1 LKEAIML
8 REGTILQ
15 QNRYR
20 IMYLL
25 GRGGMGAVYAARH
38 LGLEIS
44 VAIKELTAQ
53 ADLDPEILAQLRTQ
67 FKREAMTLARLN
79 HNNLVRVLDSFEENG
94 NAYLVMEM
102 VEGESLA
109 DRIGREG
116 ALAAPLVLRW
126 AHQLLDAL
134 AYCHGQNVLHRDIKP
149 TNIIIRPDEQAVLV
163 DFGLVKLWDPR
174 DPRTMTVVRGMG
186 TPEYAP
192 PEQYEAESG
201 STDVRSDIYGLG
213 ATLYH
218 ALVGQAPP
226 TATKR
231 IVNPAALIPVC
242 ALNPNI
248 DPAIEAALMRALE
261 LRPIDR
267 FQNAREMASAL
278 GTGSLYASAAHYVS
292 QHPPAGPPLPQSQ
305 SQKTAPPSRAHSVP
319 ITKPPTAPPVQ
330 QTPRQAPLQ
339 MRQQSAPPVRQQS
352 AQSVQQRNAQTVRQP
367 TMQPIRQ
374 PTAQPVRQPTPQPAQ
389 QQMQQPMPQY
399 LPPQPRPRQ
408 ERAAASIA
416 AFILGVIG
424 LGSTFLVPICSL
436 PLPLVGIV
444 VSILGIRSKKRRG
457 LAWAGLAL
465 CLLTLGLTLLLV
477 LIGAV
482 QEFGNF

>member
-1 LKEAIML
+1 ML

-20 IMYLL
+20 ITHLL
-25 GRGGMGAVYAARH
+25 GRGGMGAVYAAWH
-38 LGLEIS
+38 LSLEIP
-44 VAIKELTAQ
+44 VAIKELMVQ
-53 ADLDPEILAQLRTQ
+53 ADLDPEMLAQLRAQ
-67 FKREAMTLARLN
+67 FKREAVTLARLN
-79 HNNLVRVLDSFEENG
+79 HNNLVRVMDSFEEG
-94 NAYLVMEM
+94 SNAYLVMEM

-116 ALAAPLVLRW
+116 ALPQALVLRW

-149 TNIIIRPDEQAVLV
+149 TNIIIRPDGQAVLV

-201 STDVRSDIYGLG
+201 FTDVRSDIYGLG

-231 IVNPAALIPVC
+231 IVNPAALLPVRALIPNV
-242 ALNPNI
+242 

-267 FQNAREMASAL
+267 FQSAREMASAL
-278 GTGSLYASAAHYVS
+278 SAGAPR
-292 QHPPAGPPLPQSQ
+292 QPAQPPVAGPPRPPAMPPRTQAVARPVTGAPQS
-305 SQKTAPPSRAHSVP
+305 PP
-319 ITKPPTAPPVQ
+319 
-330 QTPRQAPLQ
+330 
-339 MRQQSAPPVRQQS
+339 
-352 AQSVQQRNAQTVRQP
+352 
-367 TMQPIRQ
+367 
-374 PTAQPVRQPTPQPAQ
+374 PA
-389 QQMQQPMPQY
+389 PMPQRARP
-399 LPPQPRPRQ
+399 LPMPKVQRDGK
-408 ERAAASIA
+408 AAASIA
-416 AFILGVIG
+416 AFVLGVLG
-424 LGSTFLVPICSL
+424 LVTMVLLPLCNL
-436 PLPLVGIV
+436 PLPLIGIV
-444 VSILGIRSKKRRG
+444 VSILGIRSKQRRG

-465 CLLTLGLTLLLV
+465 CLLTLALTLILLA
-477 LIGAV
+477 IGALSSLS
-482 QEFGNF
+482 EYGSF

>member
-1 LKEAIML
+1 ML

-20 IMYLL
+20 ITHLL
-25 GRGGMGAVYAARH
+25 GRGGMGAVYAAWH
-38 LGLEIS
+38 LSLEIP
-44 VAIKELTAQ
+44 VAIKELTSQ
-53 ADLDPEILAQLRTQ
+53 ADLDPEMLAQLRTQ

-79 HNNLVRVLDSFEENG
+79 HNNLVRVIDSFEEGG

-109 DRIGREG
+109 DRIGNEG
-116 ALAAPLVLRW
+116 ALALPLVLSW

-149 TNIIIRPDEQAVLV
+149 TNIIIRPDGQAVLV

-231 IVNPAALIPVC
+231 IVNPAALIPAR
-242 ALNPNI
+242 ALNPHI

-267 FQNAREMASAL
+267 FQSAREMASAI
-278 GTGSLYASAAHYVS
+278 GTGSLYAPAPHYVA
-292 QHPPAGPPLPQSQ
+292 QRPPAGPPPPPPQPRSQ
-305 SQKTAPPSRAHSVP
+305 RAAPPARAQAVP
-319 ITKPPTAPPVQ
+319 ITKPPTTPPG
-330 QTPRQAPLQ
+330 
-339 MRQQSAPPVRQQS
+339 
-352 AQSVQQRNAQTVRQP
+352 QP
-367 TMQPIRQ
+367 
-374 PTAQPVRQPTPQPAQ
+374 
-389 QQMQQPMPQY
+389 MQQPPRQQMPPHMRQMPQR
-399 LPPQPRPRQ
+399 LPPQPKPRQ

-416 AFILGVIG
+416 AFVLGIIG
-424 LGSTFLVPICSL
+424 LGSTFIVPICSL
-436 PLPLVGIV
+436 PLPLIGIV
-444 VSILGIRSKKRRG
+444 VSILGIRSKKQRG

-477 LIGAV
+477 LIGAI
-482 QEFGNF
+482 QEFGSF

>member
-1 LKEAIML
+1 ML

-20 IMYLL
+20 ITHLL

-38 LGLEIS
+38 LSLEIP
-44 VAIKELTAQ
+44 VALKELTPQ
-53 ADLDPEILAQLRTQ
+53 ADLDPEMLAQLRAQ

-79 HNNLVRVLDSFEENG
+79 HNNLVRVLDSFEEGG

-248 DPAIEAALMRALE
+248 DPAIETALMRALE

-267 FQNAREMASAL
+267 FQNAREMANAL

-292 QHPPAGPPLPQSQ
+292 QHPPAGPPLPQPQ
-305 SQKTAPPSRAHSVP
+305 SQKTAPPSRAQSVP

-330 QTPRQAPLQ
+330 QAPRQAPPP
-339 MRQQSAPPVRQQS
+339 MRQQSAQPARQQ
-352 AQSVQQRNAQTVRQP
+352 
-367 TMQPIRQ
+367 
-374 PTAQPVRQPTPQPAQ
+374 TAQPVQQQAAQPTWRPNAQPVQ

-424 LGSTFLVPICSL
+424 LGSTFLLPICNL
-436 PLPLVGIV
+436 PLPLVGVV
-444 VSILGIRSKKRRG
+444 VSILGIRSKKQRG

>member
-1 LKEAIML
+1 ML

-20 IMYLL
+20 ITHLL
-25 GRGGMGAVYAARH
+25 GRGGMGAVYAAWH
-38 LGLEIS
+38 LSLEIP
-44 VAIKELTAQ
+44 VALKELTPQ
-53 ADLDPEILAQLRTQ
+53 ADLHPEMLAQLRAQ

-79 HNNLVRVLDSFEENG
+79 HNNLVRVIDSFEEGG

-116 ALAAPLVLRW
+116 ALALPLVLRW

-163 DFGLVKLWDPR
+163 DFGLVKLWDPH
-174 DPRTMTVVRGMG
+174 DPRTKTVVRGMG

-231 IVNPAALIPVC
+231 IVNPAALVPLR

-248 DPAIEAALMRALE
+248 DPAVEMVLMRALE

-267 FQNAREMASAL
+267 FQSAREMAGAFRTPVQHHPAQRRS
-278 GTGSLYASAAHYVS
+278 TGPPPPQSRS
-292 QHPPAGPPLPQSQ
+292 QRTPPPA
-305 SQKTAPPSRAHSVP
+305 RAQAVP
-319 ITKPPTAPPVQ
+319 ITKPPTAPPA
-330 QTPRQAPLQ
+330 R
-339 MRQQSAPPVRQQS
+339 
-352 AQSVQQRNAQTVRQP
+352 
-367 TMQPIRQ
+367 
-374 PTAQPVRQPTPQPAQ
+374 
-389 QQMQQPMPQY
+389 QMQQQVQQPIPQAMPQR
-399 LPPQPRPRQ
+399 LPPQPKARH
-408 ERAAASIA
+408 EKGVASIA
-416 AFILGVIG
+416 AFILGIVG
-424 LGSTFLVPICSL
+424 LGSTFILPICNL
-436 PLPLVGIV
+436 PLPLVGIA
-444 VSILGIRSKKRRG
+444 VSIIGIRSKRQAG
-457 LAWAGLAL
+457 LAWVGLGL
-465 CLLTLGLTLLLV
+465 CLLTLGLTLVLLMIGV
-477 LIGAV
+477 LDSLWY
-482 QEFGNF
+482 

>member
-1 LKEAIML
+1 ML

-20 IMYLL
+20 ITHLL
-25 GRGGMGAVYAARH
+25 GRGGMGAVYAAWH
-38 LGLEIS
+38 LSLEIP
-44 VAIKELTAQ
+44 VALKELTPQ
-53 ADLDPEILAQLRTQ
+53 ADLDPQMLGQLRAQ

-79 HNNLVRVLDSFEENG
+79 HNNLVRVLDSFEEGG

-116 ALAAPLVLRW
+116 ALAVPVVLRW

-192 PEQYEAESG
+192 PEQYETESG
-201 STDVRSDIYGLG
+201 STDVRSDIYALG

-231 IVNPAALIPVC
+231 IVNPAALIPVR
-242 ALNPNI
+242 ALNPAI

-267 FQNAREMASAL
+267 FQSAREMADAL
-278 GTGSLYASAAHYVS
+278 RAPSYAPAQHYAP
-292 QHPPAGPPLPQSQ
+292 QRPPTSPPPPQPR
-305 SQKTAPPSRAHSVP
+305 SQKTASPARTQPVP
-319 ITKPPTAPPVQ
+319 ITKPPTRPP
-330 QTPRQAPLQ
+330 A
-339 MRQQSAPPVRQQS
+339 
-352 AQSVQQRNAQTVRQP
+352 
-367 TMQPIRQ
+367 
-374 PTAQPVRQPTPQPAQ
+374 QPAQ
-389 QQMQQPMPQY
+389 QQVQRQMPQQAPQQLLRQGPQPMPSQLPHY
-399 LPPQPRPRQ
+399 LPPQPRPGRGK
-408 ERAAASIA
+408 AIASIV
-416 AFILGVIG
+416 AFILGIIG
-424 LGSTFLVPICSL
+424 LVTTFIIPICNL
-436 PLPLVGIV
+436 PFPLIGIV
-444 VSILGIRSKKRRG
+444 LSILGIRSKHQRG

-465 CLLTLGLTLLLV
+465 CLLTLGLLALLA
-477 LIGAV
+477 LIGAL
-482 QEFGNF
+482 QELRSF

>member
-1 LKEAIML
+1 ML

-20 IMYLL
+20 ITHLL
-25 GRGGMGAVYAARH
+25 GRGGMGAVYAAWH
-38 LGLEIS
+38 LSLEIP
-44 VAIKELTAQ
+44 VAIKELTPQ
-53 ADLDPEILAQLRTQ
+53 ADLDPEMLAQLRAQ

-79 HNNLVRVLDSFEENG
+79 HNNLVRVLDSFEESG

-109 DRIGREG
+109 DRIGNEG
-116 ALAAPLVLRW
+116 ALALPLVLSW

-149 TNIIIRPDEQAVLV
+149 TNIIIRPDGQAVLV

-201 STDVRSDIYGLG
+201 STDVRSDIYSLG

-218 ALVGQAPP
+218 ALVGRAPP

-231 IVNPAALIPVC
+231 IVNPAALIPLR

-248 DPAIEAALMRALE
+248 DPAVEAALMRALE

-267 FQNAREMASAL
+267 FQSAREMAGAL
-278 GTGSLYASAAHYVS
+278 GTGALRAPAPHYA
-292 QHPPAGPPLPQSQ
+292 QRPPTGPPPPRPKSR
-305 SQKTAPPSRAHSVP
+305 KTATPVRERSVP
-319 ITKPPTAPPVQ
+319 ITKPPTTPPGQ
-330 QTPRQAPLQ
+330 QMPRQ
-339 MRQQSAPPVRQQS
+339 
-352 AQSVQQRNAQTVRQP
+352 
-367 TMQPIRQ
+367 
-374 PTAQPVRQPTPQPAQ
+374 
-389 QQMQQPMPQY
+389 MPQR
-399 LPPQPRPRQ
+399 LPPQPKPRE

-416 AFILGVIG
+416 AFILGIVG
-424 LGSTFLVPICSL
+424 LGSMVIAPLCSL
-436 PLPLVGIV
+436 PLPLIGVV
-444 VSILGIRSKKRRG
+444 VSILGIRSKKQQG

-465 CLLTLGLTLLLV
+465 CLLTLGLILLLV
-477 LIGAV
+477 LFGAI
-482 QEFGNF
+482 QEFGGF

>member
-1 LKEAIML
+1 ML

-20 IMYLL
+20 ITHLL

-38 LGLEIS
+38 LSLEIP
-44 VAIKELTAQ
+44 VALKELTPQ
-53 ADLDPEILAQLRTQ
+53 ADLDPEMLAQLRAQ

-79 HNNLVRVLDSFEENG
+79 HNNLVRVLDSFEEGG

-116 ALAAPLVLRW
+116 ALAPPLVLRW

-149 TNIIIRPDEQAVLV
+149 TNIIIRSDEQAVLV

-248 DPAIEAALMRALE
+248 DPAIETALMRALE

-267 FQNAREMASAL
+267 FQSVREMASAL
-278 GTGSLYASAAHYVS
+278 GSGSLYASAAHYVS
-292 QHPPAGPPLPQSQ
+292 QHPPAGPPLPQPRP
-305 SQKTAPPSRAHSVP
+305 QKTVPPSRTQSIP
-319 ITKPPTAPPVQ
+319 ITKPPTGPRVQQMPQ
-330 QTPRQAPLQ
+330 QTPPQ
-339 MRQQSAPPVRQQS
+339 MQQPVRQQ
-352 AQSVQQRNAQTVRQP
+352 
-367 TMQPIRQ
+367 
-374 PTAQPVRQPTPQPAQ
+374 TAQPMQQQAAQPSW
-389 QQMQQPMPQY
+389 QQMQQPARQQMQQPAPRY
-399 LPPQPRPRQ
+399 LPPQPKPRQ

-416 AFILGVIG
+416 AFILGIVG
-424 LGSTFLVPICSL
+424 LGSMVIAPLCNL
-436 PLPLVGIV
+436 PLPLIGIV
-444 VSILGIRSKKRRG
+444 VSILGIRSKQRKG
-457 LAWAGLAL
+457 LAWAGLVL

-477 LIGAV
+477 LIGAI
-482 QEFGNF
+482 QEFGNW

>member
-1 LKEAIML
+1 AGWGHKRRHACYGASAVSNKEVIML
-8 REGTILQ
+8 REGTVLQ

-20 IMYLL
+20 ITHLL
-25 GRGGMGAVYAARH
+25 GRGGMGAVYAAWH
-38 LGLEIS
+38 MSLEIP

-53 ADLDPEILAQLRTQ
+53 ADLDPEMLAQLRAQ

-79 HNNLVRVLDSFEENG
+79 HNNLVRVLDSFEEGG

-109 DRIGREG
+109 DRIGNEG
-116 ALAAPLVLRW
+116 ALALPLVLHW

-149 TNIIIRPDEQAVLV
+149 TNIIIRPDGQAVLV

-231 IVNPAALIPVC
+231 IVNPAALIPAR

-267 FQNAREMASAL
+267 FQSAREMASAL
-278 GTGSLYASAAHYVS
+278 GTGSLYASAP
-292 QHPPAGPPLPQSQ
+292 QRTPTGPPPPQPRPR
-305 SQKTAPPSRAHSVP
+305 KTTPPSRRQSAP
-319 ITKPPTAPPVQ
+319 INKPPTSPPPQRMQ
-330 QTPRQAPLQ
+330 QAQ
-339 MRQQSAPPVRQQS
+339 RQQMP
-352 AQSVQQRNAQTVRQP
+352 
-367 TMQPIRQ
+367 
-374 PTAQPVRQPTPQPAQ
+374 
-389 QQMQQPMPQY
+389 QQMPQR

-408 ERAAASIA
+408 ERSAASIA
-416 AFILGVIG
+416 AFILGIIG
-424 LGSTFLVPICSL
+424 LGSMVIAPLCNL
-436 PLPLVGIV
+436 PLPLIGIV
-444 VSILGIRSKKRRG
+444 VSILGIRSKKQRG
-457 LAWAGLAL
+457 LAWAGLML
-465 CLLTLGLTLLLV
+465 CLLTIGLTLLLV

-482 QEFGNF
+482 QEFGSF

>member
-1 LKEAIML
+1 ML

-20 IMYLL
+20 ITHLL
-25 GRGGMGAVYAARH
+25 GRGGMGAVYAAWH
-38 LGLEIS
+38 LSLEIP
-44 VAIKELTAQ
+44 VALKELTPQ
-53 ADLDPEILAQLRTQ
+53 ADLDPEMLAQLRAQ

-79 HNNLVRVLDSFEENG
+79 HNNLVRVIDSFEEGG

-109 DRIGREG
+109 DRIGRDG
-116 ALAAPLVLRW
+116 ALAPPLVLHW

-149 TNIIIRPDEQAVLV
+149 TNIIIRPDGHAVLV

-231 IVNPAALIPVC
+231 IVNPAALIPLR
-242 ALNPNI
+242 ALNPTI
-248 DPAIEAALMRALE
+248 DPALEAALMQALE

-267 FQNAREMASAL
+267 FQSAREMASVI
-278 GTGSLYASAAHYVS
+278 GTGSLYASAPHPSSMQPPTGPPPPQPRS
-292 QHPPAGPPLPQSQ
+292 QRTATQRTSSPPA
-305 SQKTAPPSRAHSVP
+305 R
-319 ITKPPTAPPVQ
+319 
-330 QTPRQAPLQ
+330 
-339 MRQQSAPPVRQQS
+339 
-352 AQSVQQRNAQTVRQP
+352 AQSVSVTRTPTSPPPQHMQQVQRQMPAQT
-367 TMQPIRQ
+367 
-374 PTAQPVRQPTPQPAQ
+374 PQQMPAQ
-389 QQMQQPMPQY
+389 MPQR
-399 LPPQPRPRQ
+399 LPPQPKPRE
-408 ERAAASIA
+408 ERSVASII
-416 AFILGVIG
+416 AFVLGVVG
-424 LGSTFLVPICSL
+424 LGSTFIFPICSL
-436 PLPLVGIV
+436 PLPLFGVVMSIV
-444 VSILGIRSKKRRG
+444 GIRSKKQRG

-477 LIGAV
+477 LVGAI
-482 QEFGNF
+482 QEFGSY

>member
-1 LKEAIML
+1 ML

-20 IMYLL
+20 ITHLL
-25 GRGGMGAVYAARH
+25 GRGGMGAVYAAWH
-38 LGLEIS
+38 LSLEIP
-44 VAIKELTAQ
+44 VAIKELTPQ
-53 ADLDPEILAQLRTQ
+53 ADLDPEMLAQLRTQ

-79 HNNLVRVLDSFEENG
+79 HNNLVRVLDSFEEGG

-116 ALAAPLVLRW
+116 ALPQALVLRW
-126 AHQLLDAL
+126 AQQLLDAL

-149 TNIIIRPDEQAVLV
+149 TNIIIRSDDQAVLV

-174 DPRTMTVVRGMG
+174 DPRTVTVVRGMG

-201 STDVRSDIYGLG
+201 STDVRSDIYALG

-231 IVNPAALIPVC
+231 VVNPAALIPVR
-242 ALNPNI
+242 ALNPSI

-267 FQNAREMASAL
+267 FQSAREMAGALSAPAQH
-278 GTGSLYASAAHYVS
+278 YAPQRPPTTPPPPQPRS
-292 QHPPAGPPLPQSQ
+292 QRVMPPARTQ
-305 SQKTAPPSRAHSVP
+305 AVP
-319 ITKPPTAPPVQ
+319 ITKPPTQPGVQ
-330 QTPRQAPLQ
+330 QVSQPVP
-339 MRQQSAPPVRQQS
+339 QQ
-352 AQSVQQRNAQTVRQP
+352 
-367 TMQPIRQ
+367 
-374 PTAQPVRQPTPQPAQ
+374 AQPQMPQQMPQQMLPQPH
-389 QQMQQPMPQY
+389 
-399 LPPQPRPRQ
+399 LPPQPRARR
-408 ERAAASIA
+408 EKGIASIV

-424 LGSTFLVPICSL
+424 LVTTFVIPICNL
-436 PLPLVGIV
+436 PFPLIGIV
-444 VSILGIRSKKRRG
+444 LSILGIRSKQQRG

-465 CLLTLGLTLLLV
+465 CLLTLGLMLLLL
-477 LIGAV
+477 LIGAI
-482 QEFGNF
+482 QELGSF

>member
-1 LKEAIML
+1 ML
-8 REGTILQ
+8 REGNILQ

-20 IMYLL
+20 ITHLL
-25 GRGGMGAVYAARH
+25 GRGGMGAVYAAWH
-38 LGLEIS
+38 LSLEIP

-53 ADLDPEILAQLRTQ
+53 ADLDPEMLAQLRAQ

-79 HNNLVRVLDSFEENG
+79 HNNLVRVLDSFEEDG

-116 ALAAPLVLRW
+116 ALALPLVLRW

-149 TNIIIRPDEQAVLV
+149 TNIIIRPDEQVVLV

-192 PEQYEAESG
+192 PEQYDTESG
-201 STDVRSDIYGLG
+201 STDVRSDIYSLG

-231 IVNPAALIPVC
+231 IVNPAALIPAR
-242 ALNPNI
+242 ALNPDI
-248 DPAIEAALMRALE
+248 DPAIEAALMCALE

-267 FQNAREMASAL
+267 FQSAREMASVLHAPAL
-278 GTGSLYASAAHYVS
+278 GTGSLYASAPQYAS
-292 QHPPAGPPLPQSQ
+292 QSAPAGPPPPQPRPR
-305 SQKTAPPSRAHSVP
+305 KTAPPSRRQSTP
-319 ITKPPTAPPVQ
+319 ITKPPTSPPPQRMQ
-330 QTPRQAPLQ
+330 QAS
-339 MRQQSAPPVRQQS
+339 QQVPS
-352 AQSVQQRNAQTVRQP
+352 
-367 TMQPIRQ
+367 
-374 PTAQPVRQPTPQPAQ
+374 
-389 QQMQQPMPQY
+389 QMQQMPRQVPQR

-408 ERAAASIA
+408 ERGGASII
-416 AFILGVIG
+416 AFILGLVG
-424 LGSTFLVPICSL
+424 LGSTFIFPICSL

-444 VSILGIRSKKRRG
+444 VSIIGIRSKKQRG
-457 LAWAGLAL
+457 LAWAGLVL
-465 CLLTLGLTLLLV
+465 CLLTIGLTLLLV

-482 QEFGNF
+482 QEFGSY

>member
-1 LKEAIML
+1 ML

-20 IMYLL
+20 ITHLL
-25 GRGGMGAVYAARH
+25 GRGGMGAVYTAWH
-38 LGLEIS
+38 LSLEIP
-44 VAIKELTAQ
+44 VAIKELTPQ
-53 ADLDPEILAQLRTQ
+53 ADLDPEMLAQLRTQ

-79 HNNLVRVLDSFEENG
+79 HNNLVRVLDSFEEGG

-109 DRIGREG
+109 DRIGNEG
-116 ALAAPLVLRW
+116 ALAAPLVMRW
-126 AHQLLDAL
+126 AQQLLDAL

-149 TNIIIRPDEQAVLV
+149 TNIIIRPDGQAVLV

-218 ALVGQAPP
+218 ALVGKAPP

-231 IVNPAALIPVC
+231 IVNPAALIPLR

-267 FQNAREMASAL
+267 FQSAREMASAL
-278 GTGSLYASAAHYVS
+278 HYSS
-292 QHPPAGPPLPQSQ
+292 QRPPTGPPPPQPRT
-305 SQKTAPPSRAHSVP
+305 QKVAPSSRAQSVP
-319 ITKPPTAPPVQ
+319 ITRPPTAPPGQ
-330 QTPRQAPLQ
+330 QMQQAPRQAPPQ
-339 MRQQSAPPVRQQS
+339 MP
-352 AQSVQQRNAQTVRQP
+352 QT
-367 TMQPIRQ
+367 
-374 PTAQPVRQPTPQPAQ
+374 
-389 QQMQQPMPQY
+389 PQY

-408 ERAAASIA
+408 ERAVASIA
-416 AFILGVIG
+416 AFILGIVG
-424 LGSTFLVPICSL
+424 LGSTFLVPICNL
-436 PLPLVGIV
+436 PLPLIGVV
-444 VSILGIRSKKRRG
+444 VSILGIRSKQQRG

>member
-1 LKEAIML
+1 ML

-20 IMYLL
+20 ITHLL
-25 GRGGMGAVYAARH
+25 GRGGMGAVYAAWH
-38 LGLEIS
+38 LSLEIP
-44 VAIKELTAQ
+44 VALKELTPQ
-53 ADLDPEILAQLRTQ
+53 ADLDPEMLAQLRAQ

-79 HNNLVRVLDSFEENG
+79 HNNLVRVIDSFEEGG

-116 ALAAPLVLRW
+116 ALALPLVLRW

-231 IVNPAALIPVC
+231 IVNPAALVPLR

-267 FQNAREMASAL
+267 FQSAREMAGAL
-278 GTGSLYASAAHYVS
+278 STPSLHYS
-292 QHPPAGPPLPQSQ
+292 TQRTPTGPPPPQPRSQ
-305 SQKTAPPSRAHSVP
+305 RTPSPARAQAVP
-319 ITKPPTAPPVQ
+319 ITRPPTAPP
-330 QTPRQAPLQ
+330 A
-339 MRQQSAPPVRQQS
+339 
-352 AQSVQQRNAQTVRQP
+352 
-367 TMQPIRQ
+367 
-374 PTAQPVRQPTPQPAQ
+374 
-389 QQMQQPMPQY
+389 QQMQQQVHQPMPQSMPQR
-399 LPPQPRPRQ
+399 LPPQPRARH
-408 ERAAASIA
+408 EKGAASIA
-416 AFILGVIG
+416 AFIMGVIG
-424 LGSTFLVPICSL
+424 LGSTFIFPICNL

-444 VSILGIRSKKRRG
+444 VSIMGIRSKRQSG

-465 CLLTLGLTLLLV
+465 CLLTLGLTVLLA
-477 LIGAV
+477 LIGAL
-482 QEFGNF
+482 QSFNDFGSF

>member
-1 LKEAIML
+1 ML

-20 IMYLL
+20 ITHLL
-25 GRGGMGAVYAARH
+25 GRGGMGAVYAAWH
-38 LGLEIS
+38 LSLEIP
-44 VAIKELTAQ
+44 VAIKELTPQ
-53 ADLDPEILAQLRTQ
+53 ADLDPQMLGQLRAQ

-79 HNNLVRVLDSFEENG
+79 HNNLVRVLDSFEEGG

-116 ALAAPLVLRW
+116 ALAVPVVLRW

-149 TNIIIRPDEQAVLV
+149 TNIIIRPDDQAVLV

-201 STDVRSDIYGLG
+201 STDVRSDIYALG

-231 IVNPAALIPVC
+231 IVNPAALIPLR
-242 ALNPNI
+242 ALNPSI

-267 FQNAREMASAL
+267 FQSAREMARAL
-278 GTGSLYASAAHYVS
+278 STPASNVPAPQYAP
-292 QHPPAGPPLPQSQ
+292 QRPPAGPPPPQPRSQ
-305 SQKTAPPSRAHSVP
+305 RATPAQPVP
-319 ITKPPTAPPVQ
+319 ITKPPTRPPVQ
-330 QTPRQAPLQ
+330 PA
-339 MRQQSAPPVRQQS
+339 
-352 AQSVQQRNAQTVRQP
+352 
-367 TMQPIRQ
+367 
-374 PTAQPVRQPTPQPAQ
+374 PQPAPQQVQ
-389 QQMQQPMPQY
+389 QQMPQPMPQQPPRQMPQQMPPY
-399 LPPQPRPRQ
+399 LPPQPRPGRGK
-408 ERAAASIA
+408 AIASIV
-416 AFILGVIG
+416 AFILGIVG
-424 LGSTFLVPICSL
+424 LVTTFIIPICNL
-436 PLPLVGIV
+436 PFPLIGIV
-444 VSILGIRSKKRRG
+444 LSILGIRSKQQRG

-465 CLLTLGLTLLLV
+465 CLLTLGLMLLLV
-477 LIGAV
+477 LIGAI

>member
-1 LKEAIML
+1 ML

-20 IMYLL
+20 ITHLL
-25 GRGGMGAVYAARH
+25 GRGGMGAVYAAWH
-38 LGLEIS
+38 LSLEIP
-44 VAIKELTAQ
+44 VAIKELTPQ
-53 ADLDPEILAQLRTQ
+53 ADLDPEMLAQLRSQ

-79 HNNLVRVLDSFEENG
+79 HNNLVRVLDSFEEGG

-116 ALAAPLVLRW
+116 ALPLPVVLRW

-149 TNIIIRPDEQAVLV
+149 TNIIIRPDDQAVLV

-201 STDVRSDIYGLG
+201 STDIRSDIYALG

-231 IVNPAALIPVC
+231 IVNPAALIPLR
-242 ALNPNI
+242 ALNPSI
-248 DPAIEAALMRALE
+248 DPAVEAALMRALE

-267 FQNAREMASAL
+267 FQNVREMAGALSAPAQH
-278 GTGSLYASAAHYVS
+278 YAPQRPPSTPPQPRSQRAA
-292 QHPPAGPPLPQSQ
+292 PPARGQ
-305 SQKTAPPSRAHSVP
+305 AVP
-319 ITKPPTAPPVQ
+319 ITKPPTQPRVQ
-330 QTPRQAPLQ
+330 QVPQP
-339 MRQQSAPPVRQQS
+339 MRQQMAQQIP
-352 AQSVQQRNAQTVRQP
+352 QP
-367 TMQPIRQ
+367 M
-374 PTAQPVRQPTPQPAQ
+374 PQPA
-389 QQMQQPMPQY
+389 PQY
-399 LPPQPRPRQ
+399 LPPRPRIQ
-408 ERAAASIA
+408 SEKAVASIS
-416 AFILGVIG
+416 AFVLGVTG
-424 LGSTFLVPICSL
+424 LISTFIFPICNL
-436 PLPLVGIV
+436 PLPLIGIV
-444 VSILGIRSKKRRG
+444 SSIIGIRSKRQRG
-457 LAWAGLAL
+457 LAWGGLVL
-465 CLLTLGLTLLLV
+465 CLLSLGLMLLLL
-477 LIGAV
+477 LIGAI
-482 QEFGNF
+482 QSIGELGSF

>member
-1 LKEAIML
+1 ML

-20 IMYLL
+20 ITHLL
-25 GRGGMGAVYAARH
+25 GRGGMGAVYAAWH
-38 LGLEIS
+38 LSLEIP

-53 ADLDPEILAQLRTQ
+53 ADIDPQMLGQLRAQ

-79 HNNLVRVLDSFEENG
+79 HNNLVRVLDSFEEGG

-116 ALAAPLVLRW
+116 ALPLPVVLRW

-149 TNIIIRPDEQAVLV
+149 TNIIIRPDDQAVLV

-201 STDVRSDIYGLG
+201 STDIRSDIYALG

-231 IVNPAALIPVC
+231 IVNPAALIPLR
-242 ALNPNI
+242 ALNPSI
-248 DPAIEAALMRALE
+248 DPAVEAALMRALE

-267 FQNAREMASAL
+267 FQNVREMAGALSAPAQH
-278 GTGSLYASAAHYVS
+278 YAPQRPPTTPPQPRSQRAA
-292 QHPPAGPPLPQSQ
+292 PPA
-305 SQKTAPPSRAHSVP
+305 RAQAVP
-319 ITKPPTAPPVQ
+319 ITKPPTQPRVQ
-330 QTPRQAPLQ
+330 QVQQPVPQQGQPQMPRHLPRQMP
-339 MRQQSAPPVRQQS
+339 QQPPQQ
-352 AQSVQQRNAQTVRQP
+352 P
-367 TMQPIRQ
+367 P
-374 PTAQPVRQPTPQPAQ
+374 
-389 QQMQQPMPQY
+389 QQMPQQPPQQMPSQMPHY
-399 LPPQPRPRQ
+399 LPPQPKARR
-408 ERAAASIA
+408 EKGIASIV

-424 LGSTFLVPICSL
+424 LVTTFIIPICNL
-436 PLPLVGIV
+436 PFPLIGV
-444 VSILGIRSKKRRG
+444 VLSIMGIRSKQQRG

-465 CLLTLGLTLLLV
+465 CLLTLGLMLLLA
-477 LIGAV
+477 LIGAL
-482 QEFGNF
+482 QSINDFGSF

>member
-1 LKEAIML
+1 
-8 REGTILQ
+8 
-15 QNRYR
+15 
-20 IMYLL
+20 
-25 GRGGMGAVYAARH
+25 MGAVYAAWH
-38 LGLEIS
+38 LSLEIP
-44 VAIKELTAQ
+44 VALKELTPQ
-53 ADLDPEILAQLRTQ
+53 ADLDPEMLAQLRAQ

-79 HNNLVRVLDSFEENG
+79 HNNLVRVIDSFEEGG

-116 ALAAPLVLRW
+116 ALPAALVLRW

-149 TNIIIRPDEQAVLV
+149 TNIIIRPDGQAVLV

-201 STDVRSDIYGLG
+201 FTDVRSDIYGLG

-231 IVNPAALIPVC
+231 IVNPAALVPVC
-242 ALNPNI
+242 ALIPNV
-248 DPAIEAALMRALE
+248 DPAIEMALMRALE

-278 GTGSLYASAAHYVS
+278 SAGVS
-292 QHPPAGPPLPQSQ
+292 RQPAPQPVVGPPRPPAMPQRTQAVSVPPTGVPQVAPPAPLPQ
-305 SQKTAPPSRAHSVP
+305 RA
-319 ITKPPTAPPVQ
+319 
-330 QTPRQAPLQ
+330 RPL
-339 MRQQSAPPVRQQS
+339 
-352 AQSVQQRNAQTVRQP
+352 
-367 TMQPIRQ
+367 
-374 PTAQPVRQPTPQPAQ
+374 
-389 QQMQQPMPQY
+389 PMPKVQ
-399 LPPQPRPRQ
+399 RDNK
-408 ERAAASIA
+408 AIASIV
-416 AFILGVIG
+416 AFILGIIG
-424 LGSTFLVPICSL
+424 LVTLFIAPLCNL
-436 PLPLVGIV
+436 PLPLIGIV
-444 VSILGIRSKKRRG
+444 VSILGIRSKQRRG

-465 CLLTLGLTLLLV
+465 CLLTLALTLILLA
-477 LIGAV
+477 IGAISSLN
-482 QEFGNF
+482 EYGSF

>member
-1 LKEAIML
+1 ML

-20 IMYLL
+20 ITHLL
-25 GRGGMGAVYAARH
+25 GRGGMGAVYAAWH
-38 LGLEIS
+38 LSLEIP
-44 VAIKELTAQ
+44 VAIKELTPQ
-53 ADLDPEILAQLRTQ
+53 ADLDPETLEQLRTQ

-79 HNNLVRVLDSFEENG
+79 HNNLVRVIDSFEEGG

-231 IVNPAALIPVC
+231 IVNPAALIPLR
-242 ALNPNI
+242 ALNPSI
-248 DPAIEAALMRALE
+248 APAIEAALMRALE

-267 FQNAREMASAL
+267 FQNAREMANAL
-278 GTGSLYASAAHYVS
+278 HYSTQRTPTGPPPPQPRS
-292 QHPPAGPPLPQSQ
+292 QRTPPPA
-305 SQKTAPPSRAHSVP
+305 RAQAVP
-319 ITKPPTAPPVQ
+319 ITKPPTAPPAQ
-330 QTPRQAPLQ
+330 Q
-339 MRQQSAPPVRQQS
+339 MRQPAPQQ
-352 AQSVQQRNAQTVRQP
+352 VQHQ
-367 TMQPIRQ
+367 
-374 PTAQPVRQPTPQPAQ
+374 
-389 QQMQQPMPQY
+389 MPQY
-399 LPPQPRPRQ
+399 LPPQPKARRGKGI
-408 ERAAASIA
+408 ASIVA
-416 AFILGVIG
+416 LILGVIG
-424 LGSTFLVPICSL
+424 LVTTFVIPICNL
-436 PLPLVGIV
+436 PFPLTGIV
-444 VSILGIRSKKRRG
+444 LSILGIRSKQQRG

-465 CLLTLGLTLLLV
+465 CLLTLGLVLLLV
-477 LIGAV
+477 LLGAI
-482 QEFGNF
+482 QEFGSF

>member
-1 LKEAIML
+1 ML
-8 REGTILQ
+8 IEGTVLQ

-20 IMYLL
+20 IEYAL
-25 GRGGMGAVYAARH
+25 GKGGMGAVYAAQH
-38 LGLEIS
+38 LSLDIP
-44 VAIKELTAQ
+44 VAIKEMTPQ
-53 ADLDPEILAQLRTQ
+53 PDLEPAALAQLRTQ
-67 FKREAMTLARLN
+67 FQREARTLARLS
-79 HNNLVRVLDSFEENG
+79 HNNLVRVIDWFEESG
-94 NAYLVMEM
+94 NAYLVMDM
-102 VEGESLA
+102 VQGENLA
-109 DRIGREG
+109 DRISRDG
-116 ALAAPLVLRW
+116 AIPVAFVLQW
-126 AHQLLDAL
+126 ANQLLDAL
-134 AYCHGQNVLHRDIKP
+134 AYCHGQGIVHRDIKP
-149 TNIIIRPDEQAVLV
+149 TNIIIRPDGHAVLV

-231 IVNPAALIPVC
+231 IVNPAALIPAR

-248 DPAIEAALMRALE
+248 NPAIEAALMRALE

-267 FQNAREMASAL
+267 FQSAREMASAL
-278 GTGSLYASAAHYVS
+278 GTGSLYASAPQRA
-292 QHPPAGPPLPQSQ
+292 PTGPPPPQPRPR
-305 SQKTAPPSRAHSVP
+305 KTAPPSRRQSAS
-319 ITKPPTAPPVQ
+319 ITKPPTSPPPQ
-330 QTPRQAPLQ
+330 RMQQAP
-339 MRQQSAPPVRQQS
+339 QQQVPPQ
-352 AQSVQQRNAQTVRQP
+352 
-367 TMQPIRQ
+367 I
-374 PTAQPVRQPTPQPAQ
+374 
-389 QQMQQPMPQY
+389 QQMQRQVPRQMPQR

-408 ERAAASIA
+408 ERSAASIV
-416 AFILGVIG
+416 AFILGIIG
-424 LGSTFLVPICSL
+424 LGGMVIAPLCNL

-444 VSILGIRSKKRRG
+444 VGILGIRSKKQRG
-457 LAWAGLAL
+457 LAWAGLVL
-465 CLLTLGLTLLLV
+465 CLLAIGLTLLLV

>member
-1 LKEAIML
+1 ML

-20 IMYLL
+20 ITHLL
-25 GRGGMGAVYAARH
+25 GRGGMGAVYAAWH
-38 LGLEIS
+38 MSLEIP
-44 VAIKELTAQ
+44 VAIKELTSQ
-53 ADLDPEILAQLRTQ
+53 TDLDPQMLGQLREQ

-79 HNNLVRVLDSFEENG
+79 HNNLVRVLDSFEEGG

-109 DRIGREG
+109 DRIEREG
-116 ALAAPLVLRW
+116 ALAVSVVLRW

-149 TNIIIRPDEQAVLV
+149 TNIIIRPDDQAVLV

-231 IVNPAALIPVC
+231 IVNPAALIPLR
-242 ALNPNI
+242 ALNPAI

-267 FQNAREMASAL
+267 FQSAREMAAVLSAPAQHYAPQRPP
-278 GTGSLYASAAHYVS
+278 TGPPPPQPRS
-292 QHPPAGPPLPQSQ
+292 QRATPPA
-305 SQKTAPPSRAHSVP
+305 RAQAMP
-319 ITKPPTAPPVQ
+319 ITKPPTQPRVPPMRQPAPQPVQ
-330 QTPRQAPLQ
+330 RQMP
-339 MRQQSAPPVRQQS
+339 
-352 AQSVQQRNAQTVRQP
+352 
-367 TMQPIRQ
+367 
-374 PTAQPVRQPTPQPAQ
+374 
-389 QQMQQPMPQY
+389 QPMPQQSPQPMPSQMPHY
-399 LPPQPRPRQ
+399 WPPQPRARR
-408 ERAAASIA
+408 EMGIASIV
-416 AFILGVIG
+416 AFILGLIG
-424 LGSTFLVPICSL
+424 LATTFIIPICNL
-436 PLPLVGIV
+436 PFPLTGIV
-444 VSILGIRSKKRRG
+444 LSVLGIRSKQQRG

-465 CLLTLGLTLLLV
+465 CLLTLGLMLLLA
-477 LIGAV
+477 LIGALQSIGDLV
-482 QEFGNF
+482 SF

>member
-1 LKEAIML
+1 ML

-20 IMYLL
+20 ITHLL
-25 GRGGMGAVYAARH
+25 GRGGMGAVYAAWH
-38 LGLEIS
+38 LSLEIP

-53 ADLDPEILAQLRTQ
+53 ADLDPEMLAQLRAQ

-79 HNNLVRVLDSFEENG
+79 HNNLVRVIDSFEEG
-94 NAYLVMEM
+94 GSAYLVMEM

-109 DRIGREG
+109 DRIGRDG
-116 ALAAPLVLRW
+116 ALAVPLVLRW

-231 IVNPAALIPVC
+231 IVNPAALIPLR
-242 ALNPNI
+242 ALNPTI
-248 DPAIEAALMRALE
+248 DPVIEAALMRALE

-267 FQNAREMASAL
+267 FQSAREMAGALHYSARQPS
-278 GTGSLYASAAHYVS
+278 TGSA
-292 QHPPAGPPLPQSQ
+292 PPQPRPQR
-305 SQKTAPPSRAHSVP
+305 TAPPSRSQPVP
-319 ITKPPTAPPVQ
+319 LTKPPTQPPVQ
-330 QTPRQAPLQ
+330 PAPQQVRHQ
-339 MRQQSAPPVRQQS
+339 MPQQLPQQ
-352 AQSVQQRNAQTVRQP
+352 
-367 TMQPIRQ
+367 M
-374 PTAQPVRQPTPQPAQ
+374 PAQ
-389 QQMQQPMPQY
+389 MPQY
-399 LPPQPRPRQ
+399 LPPQPKARR
-408 ERAAASIA
+408 EKGIVSIV

-424 LGSTFLVPICSL
+424 LVTTFVIPICNL
-436 PLPLVGIV
+436 PFPLIGLVL
-444 VSILGIRSKKRRG
+444 SIIGIRSKQQRG
-457 LAWAGLAL
+457 LAWGGLVL
-465 CLLTLGLTLLLV
+465 CLLTLGLMLLLL
-477 LIGAV
+477 LIGAI
-482 QEFGNF
+482 QSIGELESF

>member
-1 LKEAIML
+1 ML

-20 IMYLL
+20 ITHLL
-25 GRGGMGAVYAARH
+25 GRGGMGAVYAAWH
-38 LGLEIS
+38 LSLEIP

-53 ADLDPEILAQLRTQ
+53 ADLDPEMLAQLRAQ

-79 HNNLVRVLDSFEENG
+79 HNNLVRVIDSFEEG
-94 NAYLVMEM
+94 GSAYLVMEM

-116 ALAAPLVLRW
+116 ALAVPVVLRW

-149 TNIIIRPDEQAVLV
+149 TNIIIRPNEQAVLV

-231 IVNPAALIPVC
+231 IVNPAALIPLR
-242 ALNPNI
+242 ALNPSI
-248 DPAIEAALMRALE
+248 DPAIETALMRALE

-267 FQNAREMASAL
+267 FQSAREMAGAL
-278 GTGSLYASAAHYVS
+278 S
-292 QHPPAGPPLPQSQ
+292 QSTQRQSVGPPPPQSR
-305 SQKTAPPSRAHSVP
+305 SQRAAPPSRAQSVP
-319 ITKPPTAPPVQ
+319 VTRPPTRP
-330 QTPRQAPLQ
+330 
-339 MRQQSAPPVRQQS
+339 
-352 AQSVQQRNAQTVRQP
+352 SVQPTQQPLPQQVQRQMP
-367 TMQPIRQ
+367 
-374 PTAQPVRQPTPQPAQ
+374 
-389 QQMQQPMPQY
+389 QQMPQQPPQQMPQQGLQY
-399 LPPQPRPRQ
+399 LPPQPHPGRGKGI
-408 ERAAASIA
+408 ASIV
-416 AFILGVIG
+416 AFILGVIS
-424 LGSTFLVPICSL
+424 LVTTFIIPICNL
-436 PLPLVGIV
+436 PFPLIGIV
-444 VSILGIRSKKRRG
+444 LSVLGIRSKQQRG
-457 LAWAGLAL
+457 LAWGGLVL
-465 CLLTLGLTLLLV
+465 CLLTLGLMALLA
-477 LIGAV
+477 LIGALGSLND
-482 QEFGNF
+482 FGSL

>member
-1 LKEAIML
+1 ML

-20 IMYLL
+20 ITHLL

-38 LGLEIS
+38 LSLEIP
-44 VAIKELTAQ
+44 VALKELTPQ
-53 ADLDPEILAQLRTQ
+53 ADLDPEMLAQLRAQ

-79 HNNLVRVLDSFEENG
+79 HNNLVRVLDSFEEGG

-248 DPAIEAALMRALE
+248 DPAIETALMRALE

-267 FQNAREMASAL
+267 FQNAREMANVL

-292 QHPPAGPPLPQSQ
+292 QHPPAGPPLPQPQ
-305 SQKTAPPSRAHSVP
+305 SQKTAPPSRAQSVP

-330 QTPRQAPLQ
+330 QAPRQQ
-339 MRQQSAPPVRQQS
+339 
-352 AQSVQQRNAQTVRQP
+352 
-367 TMQPIRQ
+367 
-374 PTAQPVRQPTPQPAQ
+374 TAQPVQQQAAQPTWRPNAQPVQ

-424 LGSTFLVPICSL
+424 LGSTFLLPICNL
-436 PLPLVGIV
+436 PLPLVGVV
-444 VSILGIRSKKRRG
+444 VSILGIRSKKQRG

>member
-1 LKEAIML
+1 ML

-20 IMYLL
+20 ITHLL
-25 GRGGMGAVYAARH
+25 GRGGMGAVYAAWH
-38 LGLEIS
+38 LSLEIP
-44 VAIKELTAQ
+44 VALKELTPQ
-53 ADLDPEILAQLRTQ
+53 ADLDPQMLGQLRAQ

-79 HNNLVRVLDSFEENG
+79 HNNLVRVLDSFEEGG

-116 ALAAPLVLRW
+116 ALAVPVVLRW

-174 DPRTMTVVRGMG
+174 DPRTMTVVRGIG

-218 ALVGQAPP
+218 ALAGQAPP

-231 IVNPAALIPVC
+231 IANPAALIPVHV
-242 ALNPNI
+242 LNPAI

-267 FQNAREMASAL
+267 FQSAREMADAL
-278 GTGSLYASAAHYVS
+278 RAPSYAPAQHYAP
-292 QHPPAGPPLPQSQ
+292 QRPPTSPPPPQPR
-305 SQKTAPPSRAHSVP
+305 SQKTASPARTQPVP
-319 ITKPPTAPPVQ
+319 ITKPPTRPP
-330 QTPRQAPLQ
+330 A
-339 MRQQSAPPVRQQS
+339 
-352 AQSVQQRNAQTVRQP
+352 
-367 TMQPIRQ
+367 
-374 PTAQPVRQPTPQPAQ
+374 QPAQ
-389 QQMQQPMPQY
+389 QAMPQQVQRQMPQQAPQQLLQQGPQSMPSQLPHY
-399 LPPQPRPRQ
+399 LPPQPRPGRGK
-408 ERAAASIA
+408 AIASIV
-416 AFILGVIG
+416 AFILGIIG
-424 LGSTFLVPICSL
+424 LVTTFIIPIYNL
-436 PLPLVGIV
+436 PFPLIGIV
-444 VSILGIRSKKRRG
+444 LSILGIRSKHQRG

-465 CLLTLGLTLLLV
+465 CLLTLGLLALPA
-477 LIGAV
+477 LIGAL

>member
-1 LKEAIML
+1 ML

-20 IMYLL
+20 ITHLL
-25 GRGGMGAVYAARH
+25 GRGGMGAVYAAWH
-38 LGLEIS
+38 LSLEIP
-44 VAIKELTAQ
+44 VAIKELTPQ
-53 ADLDPEILAQLRTQ
+53 ADLDPEMLAQLRAQ

-79 HNNLVRVLDSFEENG
+79 HNNLVRVIDSFEEGG

-109 DRIGREG
+109 DCIGRAG
-116 ALAAPLVLRW
+116 ALALPLVLRW

-231 IVNPAALIPVC
+231 IVNPAALVPLR

-267 FQNAREMASAL
+267 FQSAREMARALSTPALQYSA
-278 GTGSLYASAAHYVS
+278 
-292 QHPPAGPPLPQSQ
+292 QRPPTGPPPPQPRSQ
-305 SQKTAPPSRAHSVP
+305 RTPPLARAQAVP
-319 ITKPPTAPPVQ
+319 ITRPPTAPP
-330 QTPRQAPLQ
+330 A
-339 MRQQSAPPVRQQS
+339 
-352 AQSVQQRNAQTVRQP
+352 
-367 TMQPIRQ
+367 
-374 PTAQPVRQPTPQPAQ
+374 
-389 QQMQQPMPQY
+389 QQMQQQVHQPVPQAMPQR
-399 LPPQPRPRQ
+399 LPPQPRARH
-408 ERAAASIA
+408 EKGAASIA
-416 AFILGVIG
+416 AFVLGVIG
-424 LGSTFLVPICSL
+424 LGSTFIFPICSL

-444 VSILGIRSKKRRG
+444 VSIMGIRSKRQAG

-465 CLLTLGLTLLLV
+465 CLLTLGLTVLLAM
-477 LIGAV
+477 IGAL
-482 QEFGNF
+482 QSFNEFGSF

>member
-1 LKEAIML
+1 ML

-20 IMYLL
+20 ITHLL
-25 GRGGMGAVYAARH
+25 GRGGMGAVYAAWH
-38 LGLEIS
+38 MSLEIP
-44 VAIKELTAQ
+44 VALKELTPQ
-53 ADLDPEILAQLRTQ
+53 ADLDPEMLAQLRAQ

-79 HNNLVRVLDSFEENG
+79 HNNLVRVIDSFEEGG

-116 ALAAPLVLRW
+116 ALALPLVLRW

-149 TNIIIRPDEQAVLV
+149 TNIIIRPDDQAVLV

-231 IVNPAALIPVC
+231 IVNPAALIPVR

-248 DPAIEAALMRALE
+248 APAIEAALMRALE

-267 FQNAREMASAL
+267 FQSAREMAGAL
-278 GTGSLYASAAHYVS
+278 NAPAL
-292 QHPPAGPPLPQSQ
+292 HPPALQQPVHRQPTGPPQPRSQ
-305 SQKTAPPSRAHSVP
+305 RAAPGSRAQSVP
-319 ITKPPTAPPVQ
+319 ITRPPTMPP
-330 QTPRQAPLQ
+330 P
-339 MRQQSAPPVRQQS
+339 
-352 AQSVQQRNAQTVRQP
+352 
-367 TMQPIRQ
+367 
-374 PTAQPVRQPTPQPAQ
+374 
-389 QQMQQPMPQY
+389 QQMQQRPVPQQMPSQTPQY
-399 LPPQPRPRQ
+399 LPPQPKARR
-408 ERAAASIA
+408 EKGIASIA
-416 AFILGVIG
+416 AFVLGVIG
-424 LGSTFLVPICSL
+424 LVTTFIIPICNL
-436 PLPLVGIV
+436 PFPLIGIV
-444 VSILGIRSKKRRG
+444 LSILGIRSKQQRG
-457 LAWAGLAL
+457 LAWAGLAM
-465 CLLTLGLTLLLV
+465 CLLTLGLMALLA
-477 LIGAV
+477 LIGAL
-482 QEFGNF
+482 QSFNDFGSF

>member
-1 LKEAIML
+1 ML

-20 IMYLL
+20 ITHLL
-25 GRGGMGAVYAARH
+25 GRGGMGAVYAAWH
-38 LGLEIS
+38 LSLEIP
-44 VAIKELTAQ
+44 VAIKELTVQ
-53 ADLDPEILAQLRTQ
+53 ADLDPEMLAQLRAQ
-67 FKREAMTLARLN
+67 FKREAVTLARLS
-79 HNNLVRVLDSFEENG
+79 HNNLVRVIDSFEEGG

-116 ALAAPLVLRW
+116 ALPAALVLRW

-149 TNIIIRPDEQAVLV
+149 TNIIIRPDGQAVLV

-201 STDVRSDIYGLG
+201 FTDVRSDIYGLG

-231 IVNPAALIPVC
+231 IVNPAALLPVRALIPNV
-242 ALNPNI
+242 

-267 FQNAREMASAL
+267 FQNAREMAREIARALSVSAPRQP
-278 GTGSLYASAAHYVS
+278 T
-292 QHPPAGPPLPQSQ
+292 QPPPPVAGPPRPPAMPQRTQAVSRPAPG
-305 SQKTAPPSRAHSVP
+305 APPPAPVPQRA
-319 ITKPPTAPPVQ
+319 
-330 QTPRQAPLQ
+330 RPL
-339 MRQQSAPPVRQQS
+339 
-352 AQSVQQRNAQTVRQP
+352 
-367 TMQPIRQ
+367 
-374 PTAQPVRQPTPQPAQ
+374 
-389 QQMQQPMPQY
+389 PMPKVQRDN
-399 LPPQPRPRQ
+399 Q
-408 ERAAASIA
+408 ATASIA
-416 AFILGVIG
+416 AFILGITGLVTLVIAP
-424 LGSTFLVPICSL
+424 LCNL
-436 PLPLVGIV
+436 PLPLIGIV
-444 VSILGIRSKKRRG
+444 VSILGIKSQRRRG

-465 CLLTLGLTLLLV
+465 CLLTLALTLILLA
-477 LIGAV
+477 IGAISSLNDYGA
-482 QEFGNF
+482 F

>member
-1 LKEAIML
+1 ML

-20 IMYLL
+20 ITHLL
-25 GRGGMGAVYAARH
+25 GRGGMGAVYAAWH
-38 LGLEIS
+38 LSLEIP

-53 ADLDPEILAQLRTQ
+53 ADLDPEMLAQLRAQ

-79 HNNLVRVLDSFEENG
+79 HNNLVRVLDSFEEGG

-109 DRIGREG
+109 DRISNEG
-116 ALAAPLVLRW
+116 ALPLPLVMRW

-149 TNIIIRPDEQAVLV
+149 TNIIIRPDGQAVLV

-231 IVNPAALIPVC
+231 IVNPAALIPAR

-267 FQNAREMASAL
+267 FQSAREMASEI
-278 GTGSLYASAAHYVS
+278 GTGSLRAPAPHYA
-292 QHPPAGPPLPQSQ
+292 QRPPTAPPPPRPR
-305 SQKTAPPSRAHSVP
+305 SQKNAPPSRAQSVP
-319 ITKPPTAPPVQ
+319 ITKSPTTPPGQ
-330 QTPRQAPLQ
+330 QMPRQ
-339 MRQQSAPPVRQQS
+339 
-352 AQSVQQRNAQTVRQP
+352 
-367 TMQPIRQ
+367 
-374 PTAQPVRQPTPQPAQ
+374 
-389 QQMQQPMPQY
+389 MPQR
-399 LPPQPRPRQ
+399 LPPQPKPRQ
-408 ERAAASIA
+408 ANGAASIA
-416 AFILGVIG
+416 AFILGIVG
-424 LGSTFLVPICSL
+424 LGSMVIAPLCNL
-436 PLPLVGIV
+436 PLPLIGVA
-444 VSILGIRSKKRRG
+444 VSILGIRSKKQRG

-477 LIGAV
+477 LFGAI
-482 QEFGNF
+482 QEFGGF